1 MAEQFLSMQT
11 FRLIYHDKAGA
22 FEIWRIYITSDFQGK
37 GIGHNLIAFAEQA
50 AKEEGY
56 TEVVIWAF
64 KNNLNAISFLPK
76 AWLYFGK
83 RGIFRETVFNYG
95 CSFK

>member
-1 MAEQFLSMQT
+1 MENL
-11 FRLIYHDKAGA
+11 Y
-22 FEIWRIYITSDFQGK
+22 YIRFSRK

-64 KNNLNAISFLPK
+64 KNNLNAISFTESMVIFWK
-76 AWLYFGK
+76 K
-83 RGIFRETVFNYG
+83 RNI
-95 CSFK
+95 